1 MRTLSDLYVTGQR
14 VVTGE
19 SMEPRAVHIANGKI
33 RAVLPVAAVPAGAE
47 VLDAGDLVVMP
58 GIVDTHVHINDPGRD
73 SWEGFETATRAAA
86 KGGVTMVCD
95 MPLNSL
101 PSTVSIS
108 ALHAKARALE
118 GRAHVD
124 VGLTGGA
131 VPENPKE
138 LRDLFREGVLAFKC
152 FLADSG
158 VAEFSHVNE
167 AELAIAMG
175 ILADVGAPLF
185 VHAELPGPLEEA
197 ARALAGDPRAYATFL
212 ASRPKTAEDAAVD
225 MVIRTCRDTR
235 ARAHIV
241 HLSSSSALELVLRAK
256 DEGLPFTAETCPHYL
271 TFVAEDVP
279 DGATSFKCCP
289 PVRER
294 ENREKLWEALKKGV
308 LEQVV
313 TDHSP
318 STVDLKCS
326 GSGDFMRAWGG
337 ISSLQLGLSAVWTE
351 ASQRGFSLVDLSR
364 LLSAAPAKLVGLE
377 GRKGRIAPGY
387 DADLVFFDP
396 EGTFSVAAAEL
407 EHKNKI
413 TPYEGRTLKGKVART
428 ILRGETIYRADEP
441 LGRPHGAW
449 VTRSERR

>member
-1 MRTLSDLYVTGQR
+1 M
-14 VVTGE
+14 
-19 SMEPRAVHIANGKI
+19 
-33 RAVLPVAAVPAGAE
+33 
-47 VLDAGDLVVMP
+47 
-58 GIVDTHVHINDPGRD
+58 
-73 SWEGFETATRAAA
+73 
-86 KGGVTMVCD
+86 
-95 MPLNSL
+95 
-101 PSTVSIS
+101 
-108 ALHAKARALE
+108 
-118 GRAHVD
+118 
-124 VGLTGGA
+124 
-131 VPENPKE
+131 
-138 LRDLFREGVLAFKC
+138 
-152 FLADSG
+152 
-158 VAEFSHVNE
+158 
-167 AELAIAMG
+167 
-175 ILADVGAPLF
+175 
-185 VHAELPGPLEEA
+185 
-197 ARALAGDPRAYATFL
+197 
-212 ASRPKTAEDAAVD
+212 
-225 MVIRTCRDTR
+225 
-235 ARAHIV
+235 
-241 HLSSSSALELVLRAK
+241 
-256 DEGLPFTAETCPHYL
+256 
-271 TFVAEDVP
+271 
-279 DGATSFKCCP
+279 
-289 PVRER
+289 
-294 ENREKLWEALKKGV
+294 
-308 LEQVV
+308 EQVV